1 MRMTRGTLLATRK
14 KARKGCSRTEENYTK
29 NIDTHSANHPAY
41 IYIHVGIRIFVHVIF
56 ADCFNGKNR
65 EQVEMKL

>member
-14 KARKGCSRTEENYTK
+14 KERKGCSRAEENYTK
-29 NIDTHSANHPAY
+29 NIQLITQHTC
-41 IYIHVGIRIFVHVIF
+41 IHVGIRIIVHVRF
-56 ADCFNGKNR
+56 ADCFNGENR